1 MIGIYGGNNN
11 GCKFPFLLFL
21 HRFLL
26 QIGML
31 KVSKYYFIYCLIFV
45 TVIRFTDIQHSL
57 GLILIFFNLIKRII
71 AKINFY
77 KTFFGLLL

>member
-1 MIGIYGGNNN
+1 MIGIYGENNN

-45 TVIRFTDIQHSL
+45 TGIRFTNIQHSL
-57 GLILIFFNLIKRII
+57 RLILIFFLI
-71 AKINFY
+71 
-77 KTFFGLLL
+77 